1 MTSPEMIREQAEY
14 FLQNKSTL
22 RKTAA
27 QFETSK
33 TTLHKNFRVYL
44 KEIDESLYFEV
55 KALLQEN
62 RESAPLRGGLA
73 LKKKFEAAKKK

>member
-1 MTSPEMIREQAEY
+1 MTSPEMLRKQAEY
-14 FLQNKSTL
+14 FLCNKSTL
-22 RKTAA
+22 RKTAE

-44 KEIDESLYFEV
+44 KEIDESLYWEV

-62 RESAPLRGGLA
+62 REAAPLRGGLA
-73 LKKKFEAAKKK
+73 LKKKLEVAKKK